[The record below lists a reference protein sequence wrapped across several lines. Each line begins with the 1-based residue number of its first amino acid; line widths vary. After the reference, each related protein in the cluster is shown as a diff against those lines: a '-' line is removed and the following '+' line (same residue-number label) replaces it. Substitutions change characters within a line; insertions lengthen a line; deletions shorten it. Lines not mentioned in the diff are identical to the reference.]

1 MHVLLHLIQAMKK
14 MNTNAKKK
22 PALSQRF
29 VNACKYL
36 LRQFVNPTTFLPE
49 SARNTEYRNF
59 KRFIPEN
66 ESTLLVVKTKLTCKK
81 LIRCQGI

>member
-1 MHVLLHLIQAMKK
+1 MQ
-14 MNTNAKKK
+14 KKK

-59 KRFIPEN
+59 KRFTPEN